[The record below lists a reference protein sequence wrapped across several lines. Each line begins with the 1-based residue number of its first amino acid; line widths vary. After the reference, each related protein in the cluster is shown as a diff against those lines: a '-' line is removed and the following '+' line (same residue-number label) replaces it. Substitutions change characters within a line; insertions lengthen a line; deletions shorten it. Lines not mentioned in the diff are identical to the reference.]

1 MSEKH
6 QLEMEGAS
14 AVDHRYESQKLEEY
28 EKSADAPSYIS
39 NANQNTDDVE
49 ALQHGT
55 KRGLDARHIQM
66 ISLGGAIGTGLFLNS
81 GSNIAEAGPAGAL
94 IAYCVVGFMVY
105 CIMTCLG
112 EMATFM
118 PVSGSFNH
126 YATRFVEPSLG
137 FALGWNYWFSWAVT
151 IATELAAAATII
163 KYWKEVLP
171 DAAWS
176 TIFLVIIVGVNFL
189 GVRIYGELEY
199 WFALI
204 KIVIVIVF
212 IIIAILTTA
221 GAVGGK
227 TIGFEYWNTPG
238 AFNNGAVGTVSVL
251 LSAGFSF
258 QGTEVV
264 GITAGEAKNPTKT
277 VPRAIRN
284 TFWRIIIFYICT
296 ILLLRMCIPFDDN
309 DLQTADGGPGTASF
323 TLVFKL
329 AGIAAGADVINAIVL
344 TSVLS
349 AANSSLYTTSRTLLG
364 LARDGNAPAFLGR
377 VNRHGAPYMA
387 VLFSS
392 VVGFACVFVSIYSA
406 EVAFV
411 WFLSITAVSGFIS
424 WAGISGVH
432 IRFRRAYVRQGR
444 SVAELPYKAFGYPFS
459 GIFATVL
466 CILIIL
472 GQGYTAFTPQFDGL
486 TFVMNYI
493 GILPFLVCYIGHKLV
508 TRKKVIPLEE
518 VDFESGR
525 VTRFDIEKDN
535 EEVDEAI
542 AKLPK
547 WQRYMKKTL
556 NVIS

>member
-1 MSEKH
+1 MIEKPSITENQTTSSSEYH
-6 QLEMEGAS
+6 
-14 AVDHRYESQKLEEY
+14 YESQKIEEF
-28 EKSADAPSYIS
+28 EKSSAPSYRSDNLNEEEENHI
-39 NANQNTDDVE
+39 QE
-49 ALQHGT
+49 GT
-55 KRGLDARHIQM
+55 HRGLDARHIQM

-81 GSNIAEAGPAGAL
+81 GGNIAEAGPAGAL

-137 FALGWNYWFSWAVT
+137 FALGWNYWFSAVT

-163 KYWKEVLP
+163 KFWKEVLP

-176 TIFLVIIVGVNFL
+176 TIFLVIIVAVNFL
-189 GVRIYGELEY
+189 SVRIYGELEY

-204 KIVIVIVF
+204 KIVIVVVF
-212 IIIAILTTA
+212 IIVAILVTA
-221 GAVGGK
+221 GAVGSG
-227 TIGFEYWNTPG
+227 TIGFSYWNSPG

-296 ILLLRMCIPFDDN
+296 ILLIGMCVPYDN
-309 DLQTADGGPGTASF
+309 PDLQNPDGGPGTASF

-329 AGIAAGADVINAIVL
+329 AGIEAGAHVINAIVL

-349 AANSSLYTTSRTLLG
+349 ACNSSMYTTSRTLMG
-364 LARDGNAPAFLGR
+364 LARDNNAPAFLGR
-377 VNRHGAPYMA
+377 VNKFGAPFWA
-387 VLFSS
+387 VVFSS

-406 EVAFV
+406 EQAFV

-424 WAGISGVH
+424 WAGIAGVH

-444 SVAELPYKAFGYPFS
+444 SIADLPYKAMGYPFS
-459 GIFATVL
+459 GLFATIL

-472 GQGYTAFTPQFDGL
+472 GQGYSAFTPEFDAV
-486 TFVMNYI
+486 TFCTNYI
-493 GILPFLVCYIGHKLV
+493 GIVPFFLCYVGHKLY
-508 TRKKVIPLEE
+508 TRGKVIPLEE
-518 VDFESGR
+518 VDFETGR

-535 EEVDEAI
+535 EVDADI
-542 AKLPK
+542 PRWKRIVA
-547 WQRYMKKTL
+547 W
-556 NVIS
+556 II

>member
-1 MSEKH
+1 MSKH
-6 QLEMEGAS
+6 QLELESSAS
-14 AVDHRYESQKLEEY
+14 EDHRYDSQKIEEF
-28 EKSADAPSYIS
+28 EKETAPSYHS
-39 NANQNTDDVE
+39 KSDHPDDDVE
-49 ALQHGT
+49 SLQHGT

-81 GSNIAEAGPAGAL
+81 GSNIAQAGPAGAL
-94 IAYCVVGFMVY
+94 IAYSVY

-126 YATRFVEPSLG
+126 YATRFVHPSLG
-137 FALGWNYWFSWAVT
+137 FALGWNYWFSAVT

-163 KYWKEVLP
+163 KYWNEVLP

-176 TIFLVIIVGVNFL
+176 TIFLVLIVAINFL

-204 KIVIVIVF
+204 KIIIVVVF

-227 TIGFEYWNTPG
+227 TIGFEYWNNPG
-238 AFNNGAVGTVSVL
+238 AFNNGVVGTISVL

-284 TFWRIIIFYICT
+284 TFWRIIIFYILT
-296 ILLLRMCIPFDDN
+296 ILLLGMCIPYDN
-309 DLQTADGGPGTASF
+309 PDLENPDGGPGTASF

-349 AANSSLYTTSRTLLG
+349 AANSSLYSTSRTLLG

-377 VNRHGAPYMA
+377 VNKHGSP
-387 VLFSS
+387 F
-392 VVGFACVFVSIYSA
+392 CA
-406 EVAFV
+406 EEAFV

-424 WAGISGVH
+424 WGGISGVH
-432 IRFRRAYVRQGR
+432 LRFRRAYVRQGR
-444 SVAELPYKAFGYPFS
+444 SVEELPYKAMGYPFS
-459 GIFATVL
+459 GIFATGL

-472 GQGYTAFTPQFDGL
+472 GQGYTAFTPKFDGL
-486 TFVMNYI
+486 KFAMNYI
-493 GILPFLVCYIGHKLV
+493 GVIPFILCYVGHLCYA
-508 TRKKVIPLEE
+508 KKGFIPLEE

-525 VTRFDIEKDN
+525 VTRFDIEKDI
-535 EEVDEAI
+535 EEVDDAL
-542 AKLPK
+542 AGLPK
-547 WQRYMKKTL
+547 WKRFWKKVL
-556 NVIS
+556 IIVA

>member
-1 MSEKH
+1 MIEKPSVAENQTSSSEYH
-6 QLEMEGAS
+6 
-14 AVDHRYESQKLEEY
+14 YESQKIEEF
-28 EKSADAPSYIS
+28 EKSSAPSYRS
-39 NANQNTDDVE
+39 ENLNQEEENHIQE
-49 ALQHGT
+49 GT
-55 KRGLDARHIQM
+55 HRGLDARHIQM

-81 GSNIAEAGPAGAL
+81 GGNIAEAGPAGAL

-137 FALGWNYWFSWAVT
+137 FALGWNYWFSAVT
-151 IATELAAAATII
+151 IATELAAAASII
-163 KYWKEVLP
+163 KFWKEVLP

-176 TIFLVIIVGVNFL
+176 TIFLVIIVAVNFL
-189 GVRIYGELEY
+189 SVRIYGELEY

-212 IIIAILTTA
+212 IIVAILVTA
-221 GAVGGK
+221 GAVGSG
-227 TIGFEYWNTPG
+227 TIGFAYWNSPG
-238 AFNNGAVGTVSVL
+238 AFNNGAVGTISVL

-296 ILLLRMCIPFDDN
+296 ILLIGMCVPYDYP
-309 DLQTADGGPGTASF
+309 DLENSEGGPGTASF

-329 AGIAAGADVINAIVL
+329 AGIEAGAHVINAIVL

-349 AANSSLYTTSRTLLG
+349 ACNSSMYTTSRTLMG
-364 LARDGNAPAFLGR
+364 LARDNNAPAFLGR
-377 VNRHGAPYMA
+377 VNRYGAPFWA
-387 VLFSS
+387 VAFSS

-406 EVAFV
+406 EQAFL

-424 WAGISGVH
+424 WAGIAGVH

-444 SVAELPYKAFGYPFS
+444 SISDLPYKAMGYPFS
-459 GIFATVL
+459 GLFATIL

-472 GQGYTAFTPQFDGL
+472 GQGYGAFTPQFDAVAFC
-486 TFVMNYI
+486 TNYI
-493 GILPFLVCYIGHKLV
+493 GIIPFFLCYVGHKIY
-508 TRKKVIPLEE
+508 TRGKVIPLEE
-518 VDFESGR
+518 VDFETGR
-525 VTRFDIEKDN
+525 VTRFDIEKDD
-535 EEVDEAI
+535 EVDAEIPRWKRIVAWI
-542 AKLPK
+542 
-547 WQRYMKKTL
+547 
-556 NVIS
+556 I

>member
-1 MSEKH
+1 MSKH
-6 QLEMEGAS
+6 QLELES
-14 AVDHRYESQKLEEY
+14 STSYDSQKIEEY
-28 EKSADAPSYIS
+28 EKEKTPTYNSDHNPS
-39 NANQNTDDVE
+39 TGDVE
-49 ALQHGT
+49 SLQHGT

-81 GSNIAEAGPAGAL
+81 GSNIAQAGPAGAL
-94 IAYCVVGFMVY
+94 IAYSVVGFMVY

-137 FALGWNYWFSWAVT
+137 FALGWNYWFSAVT

-176 TIFLVIIVGVNFL
+176 TIFLVVIVAVNFL

-199 WFALI
+199 WFAMI
-204 KIVIVIVF
+204 KIIIVIIF
-212 IIIAILTTA
+212 IIIGILTTT

-238 AFNNGAVGTVSVL
+238 AFNNGVVGTISVF

-284 TFWRIIIFYICT
+284 TFWRIIIFYVVT
-296 ILLLRMCIPFDDN
+296 ILLIGMCIPFDN
-309 DLQTADGGPGTASF
+309 PDLENPDGGPGTASF

-364 LARDGNAPAFLGR
+364 LSRDGNAPAFLGR
-377 VNRHGAPYMA
+377 VNKHGSPWVA

-406 EVAFV
+406 EEAFV

-432 IRFRRAYVRQGR
+432 LRFRRAYNRQGR
-444 SVAELPYKAFGYPFS
+444 SVDELPYKAMGYPFS
-459 GIFATVL
+459 GIFATTL
-466 CILIIL
+466 CIVIIL
-472 GQGYTAFTPQFDGL
+472 GQGYGAFTPSFDGE
-486 TFVMNYI
+486 TFAMNYI
-493 GILPFLVCYIGHKLV
+493 GVVPFIVCYVGHKLY
-508 TRKKVIPLEE
+508 TRKKLIPLEE

-525 VTRFDIEKDN
+525 VTRFDIEKDI
-535 EEVDEAI
+535 EEVDDSMQG
-542 AKLPK
+542 LSK
-547 WQRYMKKTL
+547 WQRIWKKTM
-556 NVIS
+556 IIIA